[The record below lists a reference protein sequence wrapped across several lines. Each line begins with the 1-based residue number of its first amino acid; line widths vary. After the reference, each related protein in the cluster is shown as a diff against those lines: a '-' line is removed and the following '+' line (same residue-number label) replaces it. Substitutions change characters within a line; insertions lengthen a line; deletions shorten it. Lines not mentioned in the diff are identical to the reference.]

1 MLRDIGNRMPGV
13 SGQHN
18 NSAASN
24 SDDLRNQYHSAVNE
38 QPARYSSHA
47 RFPGMRRDFRS

>member
-1 MLRDIGNRMPGV
+1 MLRDIGNCMLGV

-24 SDDLRNQYHSAVNE
+24 SDDLRDDGQRAVKPNR
-38 QPARYSSHA
+38 A
-47 RFPGMRRDFRS
+47 